1 MPTVSAVRCQ
11 GPVNRREFL
20 RIGALTVGG
29 LTLPDVLK
37 ARAAANTESTDTSVI
52 LLYLSGG
59 ASHLETYDL
68 KPNAPVAYASV
79 FDPIRTN
86 VPGIDVCE
94 YLTQHSRIADKF
106 SLIRS
111 VHHTMT
117 AHSDGGI
124 EILTGKTPTRPDP
137 TSTSSSEHPDFGAVA
152 SWRRGYRDDFMPPYV
167 AIPNRIYMV
176 RPSYL
181 GMHHAPLNANDPFQP
196 NYRLASASLPN
207 GVSVERLDE
216 RSSLRDQFDTLRR
229 DIDATGQLEGADR
242 FRAAALQMVTSRGVA
257 CAFDIGQESTSLR
270 DRYGRNP
277 WGQGCLLARRLAE
290 AGTAVTTV
298 VINTPFNGEKYTNW
312 DDHIQNAMRPGHFG
326 YYMSVRLPYYDQA
339 LATLIEDIYLRG
351 LDRKIMVVAMGEFG
365 RTPRLS
371 HNIHGTGRDHWPDAM
386 SVLISGGGLRM
397 GQVVGATN
405 SRGEYPSQR
414 PVTPKDVLA
423 TIYRHLGIDYRQV
436 LIDNTGRPHAILNEG
451 APITELD

>member
-1 MPTVSAVRCQ
+1 MIKSGASHCA
-11 GPVNRREFL
+11 GPLNRREFL
-20 RIGALTVGG
+20 HVGALTLGG

-37 ARAAANTESTDTSVI
+37 ARAAAQTERTDTSVI

-68 KPNAPVAYASV
+68 KPNAPIEYRSV

-86 VPGIDVCE
+86 VPGLDVCE
-94 YLTQHSRIADKF
+94 YLPLHARVADKF
-106 SLIRS
+106 SLVRS
-111 VHHTMT
+111 VRHTMT
-117 AHSDGGI
+117 SHSAGGI
-124 EILTGKTPTRPDP
+124 EIFTGKTPLRPDP
-137 TSTSSSEHPDFGAVA
+137 TSTSSSEHPDIGAIA
-152 SWRRGYRDDFMPPYV
+152 SWQRGYGPDIMPPYV
-167 AIPNRIYMV
+167 AIPGRIYML

-181 GMHHAPLNANDPFQP
+181 GGHHGPLNANDPSQP
-196 NYRLASASLPN
+196 GYRLASASLPY
-207 GVSVERLDE
+207 GVTLDRLNERQ
-216 RSSLRDQFDTLRR
+216 SLRDRFDQLRR
-229 DIDATGQLEGADR
+229 DIDATGQLDATDR
-242 FRAAALQMVTSRGVA
+242 FRATALQMLTSQGVA
-257 CAFDIGQESTSLR
+257 RAFDIGQENQSLR

-298 VINTPFNGEKYTNW
+298 VINTPFNGEEFTNW

-339 LATLIEDIYLRG
+339 LSALIEDIYLRG

-371 HNIHGTGRDHWPDAM
+371 HNSHGTGRDHWPDAM
-386 SVLISGGGLRM
+386 TVLMSGGGLRM

-405 SRGEYPSQR
+405 SRGEYPAQR
-414 PVTPKDVLA
+414 PLTPKDILA
-423 TIYRHLGIDYRQV
+423 TIYRHLGIDARQV
-436 LIDNTGRPHAILNEG
+436 LIDNTGRPHPILNEG
-451 APITELD
+451 APIVEL